1 MSKTSNSETDP
12 NIYQDGSRKRSREG
26 ALITSS
32 EGKASL
38 VYSSSFNS
46 RDMRLMEVP
55 SDVLSHITEGHD
67 LKLIGPG
74 KGGDTVLCT
83 GNKTYS
89 IKKVETSNVSFLV
102 PPHYRLQGN
111 IHWKAA
117 SNISMR

>member
-1 MSKTSNSETDP
+1 MKEHLSP
-12 NIYQDGSRKRSREG
+12 VVRERQ
-26 ALITSS
+26 AW
-32 EGKASL
+32 
-38 VYSSSFNS
+38 YSSSFNS

-89 IKKVETSNVSFLV
+89 IKKVESSNVSFLV
-102 PPHYRLQGN
+102 PPSLSTAGEYSLEGSVKYFYEVRPIGEGR
-111 IHWKAA
+111 
-117 SNISMR
+117 IS